1 MSATNAAQPGA
12 AMSDEPGI
20 FEIMYTTRAMR
31 RLKPDPVPRDLLLK
45 LIDAANQAPSA
56 SNSQTARWVI
66 VTDRGQ
72 VAKIAALNRE
82 VAVRYASAGGARPAS
97 LPHQSDEA
105 RERQRRAFLWQ
116 ARHMHEVPA
125 LIVAC
130 QEFAAARAD
139 FAAGAGG
146 SIWPQ
151 VQNLLL
157 AARALGLGAT
167 PTTLPMADR
176 AAFREVLALPGNVE
190 AYCVVPVG
198 WPLGRFGPVGRRP
211 VAEITHWERW

>member
-1 MSATNAAQPGA
+1 MAR
-12 AMSDEPGI
+12 EPGI
-20 FEIMYTTRAMR
+20 FEVMYSTRAMR
-31 RLKPDPVPRDLLLK
+31 RLKSDPVPRDLLLR

-56 SNSQTARWVI
+56 SNSQTARWII
-66 VTDRGQ
+66 VTEREQ
-72 VAKIAALNRE
+72 VAKIAALNRD
-82 VAVRYASAGGARPAS
+82 VAVRYAAAGGARPAS

-116 ARHMHEVPA
+116 AEHLQDCPA

-130 QEFAAARAD
+130 QETAGPRPDTFAAG
-139 FAAGAGG
+139 AGAGG

-167 PTTLPMADR
+167 PTTLPMSNR
-176 AAFREVLALPGNVE
+176 EAFRATLDLPANVE
-190 AYCVVPVG
+190 AFCVIPVG
-198 WPLGRFGPVGRRP
+198 WPLGRFGPVSRRP
-211 VAEITHWERW
+211 VEEITHWERW